1 MATLNS
7 RQVIRRLRAIPGWA
21 ARSKAIRRRFE
32 FRRFTEAVDFVNR
45 VARQAERKDHHP
57 DIDIRW
63 NKVTLTLSTHSEG
76 GVTAKDFSMAR
87 ECSAI
92 YTRHF
97 SPE

>member
-1 MATLNS
+1 MPTLNS
-7 RQVIRRLRAIPGWA
+7 RQVIRSLRTTPGWA
-21 ARSKAIRRRFE
+21 ARAKAIRRRFE

-45 VARQAERKDHHP
+45 VARRAERRNHHP

-76 GVTAKDFSMAR
+76 GLTSKDFSMAR

-92 YTRHF
+92 YSLHF
-97 SPE
+97 RPK